1 MLRRPPRSTR
11 TDTLLPYTTLL
22 RSHPSGQAQPSAADL
37 STTERLAREVDGFQ
51 SHVVID
57 HNEYATISDQGESQ
71 VVAAPQLD
79 GVDFTASPELAH
91 ELLGYKVSSPF
102 DIAHLAKTLQM
113 PHGHADRKST
123 RLNSS
128 H

>member
-1 MLRRPPRSTR
+1 M
-11 TDTLLPYTTLL
+11 
-22 RSHPSGQAQPSAADL
+22 
-37 STTERLAREVDGFQ
+37 
-51 SHVVID
+51 
-57 HNEYATISDQGESQ
+57 EYATISDQGESQ

-113 PHGHADRKST
+113 PHGHATVILAARNGRTQLVLDVPMAAFADTTPKGLTKLTAVMRRAARETGRSEDRRVGKECVRT
-123 RLNSS
+123 GR
-128 H
+128 